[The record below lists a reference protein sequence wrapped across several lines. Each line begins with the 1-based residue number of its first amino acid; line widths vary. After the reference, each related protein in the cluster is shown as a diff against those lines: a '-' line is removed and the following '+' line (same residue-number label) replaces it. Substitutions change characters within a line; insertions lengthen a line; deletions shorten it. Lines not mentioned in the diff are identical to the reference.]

1 MPKEYLYEL
10 PLNERLRTFMRIEFI
25 SKRLNYFLELD
36 DLWATR
42 SVIHGLIEIYSILS
56 RTDVRREVITDLD
69 RYIYEMKKY
78 QDSQLVDIQVKS
90 KEFQQDLEILKVAI
104 DNSGSDYL
112 KPLRDN
118 EFLNS
123 LLHRQTLPGGRAE
136 FDMPKYKFWLDSG
149 RTKSDI
155 DQWVG
160 VLEPVCSSIGK
171 LLWMIRESTE
181 AISTVAVGGFYNHQ
195 ISSNRKISL
204 VRIFLD
210 ENTIY
215 PEVSGG
221 KHLIS
226 IRFFNWK
233 NSEENSSQTKENIK
247 FRISLC

>member
-1 MPKEYLYEL
+1 MSKEYLYEL
-10 PLNERLRTFMRIEFI
+10 PLNERLRTFMRVEYL
-25 SKRLNYFLELD
+25 SRQLKHFLESD
-36 DLWATR
+36 DTWAMR
-42 SVIHGLIEIYSILS
+42 STIHGLIEIYSILS

-69 RYIYEMKKY
+69 RYIYEMRKY
-78 QDSQLVDIQVKS
+78 RDSPLAD
-90 KEFQQDLEILKVAI
+90 EDRARELQQDLESLKVTI
-104 DNSGSDYL
+104 ENSGSDYL

-123 LLHRQTLPGGRAE
+123 LLHRQTLPGGKAE

-160 VLEPVCSSIGK
+160 VIKPVCSSIDK
-171 LLWMIRESTE
+171 ILWMIRESTE
-181 AISTVAVGGFYNHQ
+181 TISTVAVGGFYNHQ
-195 ISSNRKISL
+195 ISSNHKISL

-226 IRFFNWK
+226 IRFFNWGD
-233 NSEENSSQTKENIK
+233 SEEKWSQTKENIN

>member
-1 MPKEYLYEL
+1 MSKEYLYEL
-10 PLNERLRTFMRIEFI
+10 PLNERLRTFMRVEFI
-25 SKRLNYFLELD
+25 SNRLNYFLELD
-36 DLWATR
+36 DSWATR
-42 SVIHGLIEIYSILS
+42 SIIHGLIEIYSILS

-69 RYIYEMKKY
+69 RYIYEMRKY
-78 QDSQLVDIQVKS
+78 QDSPLAD
-90 KEFQQDLEILKVAI
+90 EDRARELRQDLESLKVTVE
-104 DNSGSDYL
+104 NSGSDYL

-123 LLHRQTLPGGRAE
+123 LLHRQTLPGGKAE

-160 VLEPVCSSIGK
+160 VIKPVCSSIDK

-195 ISSNRKISL
+195 ISKNHKISL

-226 IRFFNWK
+226 IRFFNWGD
-233 NSEENSSQTKENIK
+233 SEENWSQTKENIN

>member
-36 DLWATR
+36 DSWATR
-42 SVIHGLIEIYSILS
+42 SIIHGLIEIYSILS

-69 RYIYEMKKY
+69 RYIYEMRKY
-78 QDSQLVDIQVKS
+78 QDSPLAD
-90 KEFQQDLEILKVAI
+90 EDRARELRQDLESLKVTI
-104 DNSGSDYL
+104 ENSGSDYL

-123 LLHRQTLPGGRAE
+123 LLHRQTLPGGKAE

-160 VLEPVCSSIGK
+160 VIKPVCSSIDK

-195 ISSNRKISL
+195 ISKNHKISL
-204 VRIFLD
+204 VRIFLN

-215 PEVSGG
+215 PEISGG

-226 IRFFNWK
+226 IRFFNWGD
-233 NSEENSSQTKENIK
+233 SEENWSQTKENIN

>member
-10 PLNERLRTFMRIEFI
+10 PLNEHLRTFMRLEFVF
-25 SKRLNYFLELD
+25 KRMNYLLEID
-36 DLWATR
+36 DSWATR
-42 SVIHGLIEIYSILS
+42 SIIHGLLEIYSILS

-78 QDSQLVDIQVKS
+78 QNSPLADEDRARELQQELESQKIAVES
-90 KEFQQDLEILKVAI
+90 
-104 DNSGSDYL
+104 SGSDYL

-123 LLHRQTLPGGRAE
+123 LLHRQTLPGGKSE
-136 FDMPKYKFWLDSG
+136 FDMPKYKFWLDSE
-149 RTKSDI
+149 RTESDI

-160 VLEPVCSSIGK
+160 VIKPVCSSIDK
-171 LLWMIRESTE
+171 ILWMLRESTE
-181 AISTVAVGGFYNHQ
+181 AISTIAVAGYYNHQ
-195 ISSNRKISL
+195 ISSNYKISL

-215 PEVSGG
+215 PEISGG

-226 IRFFNWK
+226 IRFFNWIDSGEK
-233 NSEENSSQTKENIK
+233 WSQTKENIN

>member
-1 MPKEYLYEL
+1 MSKEYLYEL
-10 PLNERLRTFMRIEFI
+10 PLNERLRTFMRVEFI
-25 SKRLNYFLELD
+25 SNRLNYFLELD
-36 DLWATR
+36 DSWATR
-42 SVIHGLIEIYSILS
+42 SIIHGLIEIYSILS

-69 RYIYEMKKY
+69 RYIYEMRKY
-78 QDSQLVDIQVKS
+78 QDSPLAD
-90 KEFQQDLEILKVAI
+90 EYRARELRQDLESLKVTVE
-104 DNSGSDYL
+104 NSGSDYL

-123 LLHRQTLPGGRAE
+123 LLHRQTLPGGKAE

-160 VLEPVCSSIGK
+160 VIKPVCSSIDK

-195 ISSNRKISL
+195 ISKNHQISL
-204 VRIFLD
+204 VRIFLN

-215 PEVSGG
+215 PEISGG

-226 IRFFNWK
+226 IRFFNWGD
-233 NSEENSSQTKENIK
+233 SEENWSQTKENIN

>member
-1 MPKEYLYEL
+1 MSKEYLYEL
-10 PLNERLRTFMRIEFI
+10 PLNERLRTFMRVEFI
-25 SKRLNYFLELD
+25 SNRLNYFLELD
-36 DLWATR
+36 DSWATR
-42 SVIHGLIEIYSILS
+42 SIIHGLIEIYSILS

-69 RYIYEMKKY
+69 RYIYEMRKY
-78 QDSQLVDIQVKS
+78 QDSPLAD
-90 KEFQQDLEILKVAI
+90 EDRARELRQDLESLKVTVE
-104 DNSGSDYL
+104 NSGSDYL

-123 LLHRQTLPGGRAE
+123 LLHRQTLPGGKAE

-160 VLEPVCSSIGK
+160 VIKPVCSSIDK

-195 ISSNRKISL
+195 ISKNHKISL

-210 ENTIY
+210 KKTVY
-215 PEVSGG
+215 PEIIGG

-226 IRFFNWK
+226 IRFFNWED
-233 NSEENSSQTKENIK
+233 SEGKSAQTKENIK

>member
-1 MPKEYLYEL
+1 MSKEYLYEL
-10 PLNERLRTFMRIEFI
+10 PLNERLRTFMRVEFI
-25 SKRLNYFLELD
+25 SNRLNYFLELD
-36 DLWATR
+36 DSWATR
-42 SVIHGLIEIYSILS
+42 SIIHGLIEIYSILS

-69 RYIYEMKKY
+69 RYIYEMRKY
-78 QDSQLVDIQVKS
+78 QNSPLADEDRARELR
-90 KEFQQDLEILKVAI
+90 QDLESLKVTVE
-104 DNSGSDYL
+104 NSGSDYL
-112 KPLRDN
+112 KPLRNN

-123 LLHRQTLPGGRAE
+123 LLHRQTLPGGKAE

-160 VLEPVCSSIGK
+160 VIKPVCSSIDK

-195 ISSNRKISL
+195 ISKNHQISL
-204 VRIFLD
+204 VRIFLN

-226 IRFFNWK
+226 IRFFNWGD
-233 NSEENSSQTKENIK
+233 SEENWSQTKENIN

>member
-25 SKRLNYFLELD
+25 SKRLKHYLESED
-36 DLWATR
+36 IWAIR
-42 SVIHGLIEIYSILS
+42 SVIHCLLEIYSILA
-56 RTDVRREVITDLD
+56 RTDVRREAITDLD
-69 RYIYEMKKY
+69 RYIYEMGKY
-78 QDSQLVDIQVKS
+78 QDSPLADEDRASEIQQNLQS
-90 KEFQQDLEILKVAI
+90 LKAAI
-104 DNSGSDYL
+104 DDSGSDYL

-123 LLHRQTLPGGRAE
+123 LLHRHTLPGGRAE
-136 FDMPKYKFWLDSG
+136 FDMPKYKYWLNSG

-155 DQWVG
+155 DQWFG
-160 VLEPVCSSIGK
+160 VIKPVCSSIDQ

-181 AISTVAVGGFYNHQ
+181 AIATVAVSGFYNHQ
-195 ISSNRKISL
+195 ITKAHKISL

-210 ENTIY
+210 KNTIY
-215 PEVSGG
+215 PEISGG

-226 IRFFNWK
+226 IRFFNWED
-233 NSEENSSQTKENIK
+233 SEEKWSQTKENIN

>member
-10 PLNERLRTFMRIEFI
+10 PLNERLRTFMRVEFI
-25 SKRLNYFLELD
+25 SKRLKYFLELED
-36 DLWATR
+36 SWAIR
-42 SVIHGLIEIYSILS
+42 SVIDSLLEIYSILS

-69 RYIYEMKKY
+69 RYIYEMRKY
-78 QDSQLVDIQVKS
+78 RDSPLAD
-90 KEFQQDLEILKVAI
+90 EDRARELRQDLESLKVMI
-104 DNSGSDYL
+104 ENSGSDYL
-112 KPLRDN
+112 EPLRDN

-123 LLHRQTLPGGRAE
+123 LLHRQTLPGGKAE

-160 VLEPVCSSIGK
+160 VIKPVCSSIDK

-215 PEVSGG
+215 PEISGG

-226 IRFFNWK
+226 IRFFNWED
-233 NSEENSSQTKENIK
+233 SEEK
-247 FRISLC
+247 

>member
-1 MPKEYLYEL
+1 
-10 PLNERLRTFMRIEFI
+10 MRVEFI

-36 DLWATR
+36 DSWTTR
-42 SVIHGLIEIYSILS
+42 SIIHGLIEIYSILS

-69 RYIYEMKKY
+69 RYIYEMRKY
-78 QDSQLVDIQVKS
+78 RDSPLAD
-90 KEFQQDLEILKVAI
+90 EDRARELQQDLESLKVTI
-104 DNSGSDYL
+104 ENSGSDYL

-123 LLHRQTLPGGRAE
+123 LLHRQTLPGGKAE

-160 VLEPVCSSIGK
+160 VIKPVCSSIDK

-195 ISSNRKISL
+195 ISKNHQISL
-204 VRIFLD
+204 VRIFLN

-215 PEVSGG
+215 PEISGG

-226 IRFFNWK
+226 IRFFNWGD
-233 NSEENSSQTKENIK
+233 SEENWSQTKENIN

>member
-10 PLNERLRTFMRIEFI
+10 PLNEHLRTFMRVEFI
-25 SKRLNYFLELD
+25 SNRLNYFLELD
-36 DLWATR
+36 DSWATR
-42 SVIHGLIEIYSILS
+42 SIIHGLIEIYSILS

-69 RYIYEMKKY
+69 RYIYEMRKY
-78 QDSQLVDIQVKS
+78 QDSPLAD
-90 KEFQQDLEILKVAI
+90 EYRARELRQDLESLKVTVE
-104 DNSGSDYL
+104 NSGSDYL

-123 LLHRQTLPGGRAE
+123 LLHRQTLPGGKAE

-160 VLEPVCSSIGK
+160 VIKPVCSSIDK

-195 ISSNRKISL
+195 ISSNHKISL

-226 IRFFNWK
+226 IRFFNWGD
-233 NSEENSSQTKENIK
+233 SEENWSQTKENIN

>member
-1 MPKEYLYEL
+1 MSKEYLYEL
-10 PLNERLRTFMRIEFI
+10 PLNEHLRTFMRVEFI
-25 SKRLNYFLELD
+25 SNRLNYFLELD
-36 DLWATR
+36 DSWATR
-42 SVIHGLIEIYSILS
+42 SIIHGLIEIYSILS

-69 RYIYEMKKY
+69 RYIYEMRKY
-78 QDSQLVDIQVKS
+78 QDSPLAD
-90 KEFQQDLEILKVAI
+90 EDRARELRQDLESLKVTVE
-104 DNSGSDYL
+104 NSGSDYL

-123 LLHRQTLPGGRAE
+123 LLHRQTLPGGKAE

-160 VLEPVCSSIGK
+160 VIKPVCSSIDK

-195 ISSNRKISL
+195 ISKNHKISL

-226 IRFFNWK
+226 IRFFNWGD
-233 NSEENSSQTKENIK
+233 SEENWSQTKENIN

>member
-1 MPKEYLYEL
+1 MSKEYLYEL
-10 PLNERLRTFMRIEFI
+10 PLNERLRTFMRVEFI
-25 SKRLNYFLELD
+25 SNRLNYFLELD
-36 DLWATR
+36 DSWATR
-42 SVIHGLIEIYSILS
+42 SIIHGLIEIYSILS

-69 RYIYEMKKY
+69 RYIYEMRKY
-78 QDSQLVDIQVKS
+78 QDSPLADEYRAR
-90 KEFQQDLEILKVAI
+90 EFRQDLESLKVTVE
-104 DNSGSDYL
+104 NSGSDYL

-123 LLHRQTLPGGRAE
+123 LLHRQTLPGGKAE

-160 VLEPVCSSIGK
+160 VIKPVCSSIDK

-181 AISTVAVGGFYNHQ
+181 AISTVAVGGYYNHQ
-195 ISSNRKISL
+195 ISRNHQISL
-204 VRIFLD
+204 VRIFLN

-226 IRFFNWK
+226 IRFFNWGD
-233 NSEENSSQTKENIK
+233 SEEKWSQTKENIN

>member
-10 PLNERLRTFMRIEFI
+10 PLNEHLRTFMRVEFI

-36 DLWATR
+36 DSWTTR
-42 SVIHGLIEIYSILS
+42 SIIHGLIEIYSILS

-69 RYIYEMKKY
+69 RYIYEMRKY
-78 QDSQLVDIQVKS
+78 RDSPLAD
-90 KEFQQDLEILKVAI
+90 EDRARELQQDLESLKVTI
-104 DNSGSDYL
+104 ENSGSDYL

-123 LLHRQTLPGGRAE
+123 LLHRQTLPGGKAE

-160 VLEPVCSSIGK
+160 VIKPVCSSIDK

-181 AISTVAVGGFYNHQ
+181 AISTVAVGGYYNHQ
-195 ISSNRKISL
+195 ISRNNKISL

-210 ENTIY
+210 KNTVY
-215 PEVSGG
+215 PEISGG

-233 NSEENSSQTKENIK
+233 DSEGKWSQTNENIN

>member
-1 MPKEYLYEL
+1 MSKEYLYEL
-10 PLNERLRTFMRIEFI
+10 PLNERLRTFMRVEFI
-25 SKRLNYFLELD
+25 SNRLNYFLELD
-36 DLWATR
+36 DSWATR
-42 SVIHGLIEIYSILS
+42 SIIHGLIEIYSILS

-69 RYIYEMKKY
+69 RYIYEMRKY
-78 QDSQLVDIQVKS
+78 QDSPLAD
-90 KEFQQDLEILKVAI
+90 EYRARELRQDLESLKVTVE
-104 DNSGSDYL
+104 NSGSDYL

-123 LLHRQTLPGGRAE
+123 LLHRQTLPGGKAE

-160 VLEPVCSSIGK
+160 VIKPVCSSIDK

-195 ISSNRKISL
+195 ISKNHKISL

-226 IRFFNWK
+226 IRFFNWGD
-233 NSEENSSQTKENIK
+233 SEENWSQTKENIN

>member
-1 MPKEYLYEL
+1 MLKEYLYEL
-10 PLNERLRTFMRIEFI
+10 PLNEHLRTFMRVEFI

-36 DLWATR
+36 DSWATR
-42 SVIHGLIEIYSILS
+42 SIIHGLIEIYSILS

-69 RYIYEMKKY
+69 RYIYNMKQY
-78 QDSQLVDIQVKS
+78 QDSQLIDIQLRS
-90 KEFQQDLEILKVAI
+90 KEFQEDLESLKARVE
-104 DNSGSDYL
+104 DSGPDYL
-112 KPLRDN
+112 KPLRKN

-123 LLHRQTLPGGRAE
+123 LLHRQTLPGGKAE

-155 DQWVG
+155 DQFIG
-160 VLEPVCSSIGK
+160 VLEPVCNSVDK

-181 AISTVAVGGFYNHQ
+181 AISTVAVDGFYNHQ
-195 ISSNRKISL
+195 ISSNHKISL

-215 PEVSGG
+215 PEISGG

-226 IRFFNWK
+226 IRFFNWED
-233 NSEENSSQTKENIK
+233 SEEKWSQTKENIN